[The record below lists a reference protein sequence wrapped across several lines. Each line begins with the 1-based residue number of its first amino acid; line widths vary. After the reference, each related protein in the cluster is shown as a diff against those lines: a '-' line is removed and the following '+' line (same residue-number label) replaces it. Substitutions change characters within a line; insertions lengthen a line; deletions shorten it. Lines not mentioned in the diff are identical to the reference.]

1 VIAVMSSV
9 RSVDSLSCAVFIV
22 VTFVLAGI
30 LQTLWFRTRLS
41 WRLAIPL
48 DGGATLRGR
57 RFLGQHKTLRGF
69 VVMIPAA
76 GVAFLILRQVLVVSH
91 SSLGRGLWQL
101 SPGSYALLGMLAGLG
116 FMLGELPNSFLKRQ
130 LGIRPGAAPSN
141 LAGRIVFG
149 LLDRLDSIVGMLL
162 ALSLIVPT
170 PWQIW
175 VYVCAIGPA
184 IHGGFSFLFTRLK
197 LKTVPA

>member
-1 VIAVMSSV
+1 MIA
-9 RSVDSLSCAVFIV
+9 RSVDPLSCAVFIV
-22 VTFVLAGI
+22 ATFVFAGI
-30 LQTLWFRTRLS
+30 LQALWFRTRIS

-69 VVMIPAA
+69 VVMVPAA
-76 GVAFLILRQVLVVSH
+76 GVAFLILRQVAIASH
-91 SSLGRGLWQL
+91 SSLGRGIWQL
-101 SPGSYALLGMLAGLG
+101 SPGSYALLGMVAGLG

-141 LAGRIVFG
+141 LVGRIVFG
-149 LLDRLDSIVGMLL
+149 TFDRLDSIVGMLA

-170 PWQIW
+170 PWKI
-175 VYVCAIGPA
+175 
-184 IHGGFSFLFTRLK
+184 
-197 LKTVPA
+197 